1 MWVSIRC
8 DANGTGPLGGSD
20 SAHHRGETMSAN
32 GLTRAKG
39 FIRCAIVGGGAIGF
53 VASLAAGPSAIAQ
66 EPAQVWAV
74 TGVTSDDVL
83 HMRDVPH
90 GDSKVLADIPPT
102 AKGLKGFGCIT
113 PEPSF
118 DRWADMTE
126 AERANAKLPWCRV
139 EYRGHQG
146 WVAARFLRPD
156 R

>member
-1 MWVSIRC
+1 MTKGIIRS
-8 DANGTGPLGGSD
+8 TIFGG
-20 SAHHRGETMSAN
+20 
-32 GLTRAKG
+32 L
-39 FIRCAIVGGGAIGF
+39 
-53 VASLAAGPSAIAQ
+53 ASLAAGSLAAGQPARAEEAAPAPSQ
-66 EPAQVWAV
+66 TWAV

-90 GDSKVLADIPPT
+90 GDSKILADIPPT

-118 DRWADMTE
+118 DRWAEMT
-126 AERANAKLPWCRV
+126 ADERANAKLPWCRV

-146 WVAARFLRPD
+146 WVAARFLKPD

>member
-8 DANGTGPLGGSD
+8 DANDTGPLGGSV
-20 SAHHRGETMSAN
+20 SSPEGETMTMETEIIRRAAV
-32 GLTRAKG
+32 GL
-39 FIRCAIVGGGAIGF
+39 
-53 VASLAAGPSAIAQ
+53 VASLAATAAAIAQ

-90 GDSKVLADIPPT
+90 GDSKILADIPPT

-113 PEPSF
+113 PEPSL
-118 DRWADMTE
+118 DRWAGMTA

-139 EYRGHQG
+139 EYHGRQG
-146 WVAARFLRPD
+146 WVAARFLKPD
-156 R
+156 G